1 MKKALIVIDMQN
13 DFIDG
18 SLGTAEALSIVEN
31 VKDKIRS
38 YPPECVFATMDTHGP
53 DYLSTQEGRNLPV
66 EHCIRG
72 KEGWKIR
79 PVIEELLKGARIF
92 EKPTFGS
99 ERLAEELKK
108 EVSVYPTFEEFSD
121 NAKYVLLSAYRR
133 SKKNENFSATLA
145 NSIMILSLIRNKP
158 FVTTKELAEKLEL
171 SERTVQRYIET
182 LRVAGEWIEY
192 DVSRRGWMLSE
203 GKSMLW
209 GDI

>member
-1 MKKALIVIDMQN
+1 M
-13 DFIDG
+13 
-18 SLGTAEALSIVEN
+18 
-31 VKDKIRS
+31 
-38 YPPECVFATMDTHGP
+38 
-53 DYLSTQEGRNLPV
+53 
-66 EHCIRG
+66 
-72 KEGWKIR
+72 
-79 PVIEELLKGARIF
+79 
-92 EKPTFGS
+92 
-99 ERLAEELKK
+99 
-108 EVSVYPTFEEFSD
+108 SVYPTFEEFSD